1 MPGLKGGPY
10 GFDHALDSETANVGL
25 YAEPNWGNRCSD
37 RDWEVRAPK
46 TERPINRLSFE
57 TRVIGV
63 LTHALEMTGRLIE
76 Y

>member
-10 GFDHALDSETANVGL
+10 GFDHALDSEAADVGL
-25 YAEPNWGNRCSD
+25 NAKPNWGNRCSD
-37 RDWEVRAPK
+37 RDREVGTPK
-46 TERPINRLSFE
+46 AERPIDRLSFK
-57 TRVIGV
+57 TYLTDM